1 MIDYDLILNKDNPYG
16 IYRIEFYNNDDNCY
30 KKIYS
35 NSVIGLKLKVLVTN
49 NFSLKEKLKLL
60 KNMKH
65 FKEL

>member
-35 NSVIGLKLKVLVTN
+35 NSVIGLKLKVLVMN
-49 NFSLKEKLKLL
+49 DFSLKEKLKLL